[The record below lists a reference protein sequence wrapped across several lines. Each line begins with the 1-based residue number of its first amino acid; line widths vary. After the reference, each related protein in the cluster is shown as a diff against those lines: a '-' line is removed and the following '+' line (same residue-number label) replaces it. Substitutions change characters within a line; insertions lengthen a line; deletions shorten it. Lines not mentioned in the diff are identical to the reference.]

1 MFRPAGTTPGH
12 SFELG
17 RLQLQHWD
25 LSGRPDSDAPET
37 ARRLIEQALG
47 DAWLPGGGFA
57 YTLDFTGQV
66 ENVSRFWWPVTEAIG
81 AVAALIALDRSPA
94 DEIWYRK
101 LWNYANDT
109 HVDHIHG
116 GWFPAV
122 DETGQVVTSIFEGK
136 PDIYHSLQA
145 CLFPMSG
152 RLSRMMSL

>member
-1 MFRPAGTTPGH
+1 
-12 SFELG
+12 
-17 RLQLQHWD
+17 
-25 LSGRPDSDAPET
+25 
-37 ARRLIEQALG
+37 
-47 DAWLPGGGFA
+47 
-57 YTLDFTGQV
+57 
-66 ENVSRFWWPVTEAIG
+66 VTEAIG